1 MKMPLGVTVRDWSWR
16 RMDLA
21 ADQRSLLSRYLRGP
35 AVLEEAVADLRD
47 VDLDA
52 PPSRGG
58 WTIRQIVHH
67 VVDGDDL
74 WKIGIKAALGN
85 EEGEFSFE
93 WYWQLP
99 QDTWADRWGYAHRPL
114 DASLALFRATRAHIA
129 ELLEQVPDGWS
140 RSVSV
145 RTPQGTERV
154 SVRAVIEM
162 QADHLAHHVE
172 RIAAIRA
179 ERGDA

>member
-1 MKMPLGVTVRDWSWR
+1 MNLE
-16 RMDLA
+16 
-21 ADQRSLLSRYLRGP
+21 ADQRSLLSRYLQGP
-35 AVLEEAVADLRD
+35 ALLEQAVADLGD
-47 VDLDA
+47 GDLDA
-52 PPSRGG
+52 ALSQGG

-74 WKIGIKAALGN
+74 WKTCIKAALGN
-85 EEGEFSFE
+85 EEGEFTLE
-93 WYWQLP
+93 WYWGLP

-114 DASLALFRATRAHIA
+114 DVSLVLFRAIRAHVA
-129 ELLEQVPDGWS
+129 QLLEQVPDGWS

-154 SVRAVIEM
+154 SVQFVIEM
-162 QADHLAHHVE
+162 QTEHVAHHVE

-179 ERGDA
+179 GRGDA

>member
-1 MKMPLGVTVRDWSWR
+1 MASGIAVHQRNWR
-16 RMDLA
+16 RMSLE
-21 ADQRSLLSRYLRGP
+21 ADQRSLLSRYLQGP
-35 AVLEEAVADLRD
+35 ALLEQAVADLSD
-47 VDLDA
+47 ADLDA
-52 PPSRGG
+52 PPSDGG

-74 WKIGIKAALGN
+74 WMTCIKAALGN
-85 EEGEFSFE
+85 EEDDFTLE

-99 QDTWADRWGYAHRPL
+99 QDTWAERWGYAHRPL
-114 DASLALFRATRAHIA
+114 DVSLALFGAIRAHIA
-129 ELLEQVPDGWS
+129 QLVERAPDGWS
-140 RSVSV
+140 RSMRV

-154 SVRAVIEM
+154 SVRAVLEM
-162 QADHLAHHVE
+162 QADHVSHHVE

>member
-1 MKMPLGVTVRDWSWR
+1 MGAETDE
-16 RMDLA
+16 
-21 ADQRSLLSRYLRGP
+21 RSLLSRFLQGP
-35 AVLEEAVADLRD
+35 AMLEQAVAGLRD

-52 PPSRGG
+52 PPSQGG

-85 EEGEFSFE
+85 EEGEFTLE
-93 WYWQLP
+93 WYWRLP
-99 QDTWADRWGYAHRPL
+99 QDAWADRWCYAHRPL
-114 DASLALFRATRAHIA
+114 DVSLALFRATRAHIA
-129 ELLEQVPDGWS
+129 QLLEHVPDGWS

-145 RTPQGTERV
+145 RMPQGTERV
-154 SVRAVIEM
+154 SVRAVVEM
-162 QADHLAHHVE
+162 QADHVAHHVK
-172 RIAAIRA
+172 RIAVIRA

>member
-1 MKMPLGVTVRDWSWR
+1 MGLE
-16 RMDLA
+16 A
-21 ADQRSLLSRYLRGP
+21 EQRSLLSRYLQGP
-35 AVLEEAVADLRD
+35 AMLERAVAGLRD
-47 VDLDA
+47 ADLDA
-52 PPSRGG
+52 PPSQGG

-74 WKIGIKAALGN
+74 WMTCIKAALGN
-85 EEGEFSFE
+85 EEGEFTLE
-93 WYWQLP
+93 WYWGLP

-114 DASLALFRATRAHIA
+114 DVSLALFKAIRAHIA
-129 ELLEQVPDGWS
+129 QLLEHVPDGWS

-145 RTPQGTERV
+145 RTPQGTERL
-154 SVRAVIEM
+154 SVRAVVEM
-162 QADHLAHHVE
+162 QADHVDHHVK